1 CVLNRMDIDRLDP
14 HAHTTDSKALSSLKN
29 FRIGLS
35 DLHYAKRDTIVHCG
49 PDQKV
54 AVEYVSCP

>member
-1 CVLNRMDIDRLDP
+1 MDIDRLDP

-35 DLHYAKRDTIVHCG
+35 AVAENMKGDLIFTKEASYLSRN
-49 PDQKV
+49 
-54 AVEYVSCP
+54 